1 MVVADK
7 ALQPRHCEGT
17 IPLFQ
22 GLFRGR
28 DGFHARR
35 DDEGRY
41 APVEGEPDMQSHLQ
55 GEQASGFYL
64 MRTDNTVLCSCADI
78 DNHENSNARWVHQ
91 TDSVCES
98 LRTLGMPYTREI
110 SQSGSGSHIWMFYD
124 EPVPAY
130 LTRAFWKVVG
140 KQSRVQLP
148 EVYPRQDRLTGRG
161 MGNLVLYPL
170 WNKSRFVDDRFEEIL
185 PAEAL
190 KGKAVKNPIGS
201 LKEVIHSLTGDVP
214 SEPKVRT
221 SPDELP
227 ERVEKL
233 MLPGSLLESRWSG
246 DMTGM
251 PDRSRSALCFAI
263 AQILVQ
269 ARIPTPEIEQTITA
283 WCLLHDYTARGTPE
297 WVERTVARS
306 YDGVIQKEELKS
318 DTVETLLTSARGA
331 LRDRVSGHRTIY
343 PTGIESLDASIEGTR
358 PGELMVVAARPS
370 IGKTAFGIQMADHV
384 AKQVPVLLIS
394 EEMSR
399 REIGN
404 RAVLTIVGG
413 EDETVDAEKADKL
426 LAEHYGNRHSIY
438 TVENCTTIERCE
450 EVIERYVTCH
460 GVKFIALDYLQLLRR
475 RKTTSR
481 YEDVSDISRRLK
493 QAAGRFDVS
502 ILALCQFNRAAVE
515 RESGVPQMSNIRD
528 SGQIEQDADLVLS
541 LQWPDR
547 NKSDYRIWCH
557 KRRNGPIKSQ
567 MVKTNFNPGRQ
578 LFHG

>member
-1 MVVADK
+1 MLHLTDRGLYPAVEETA
-7 ALQPRHCEGT
+7 
-17 IPLFQ
+17 PLFE

-28 DGFHARR
+28 EDMHARR
-35 DDEGRY
+35 DESGRY
-41 APVEGEPDMQSHLQ
+41 APAEGTPDIESHLR
-55 GEQASGFYL
+55 GESASGFYL
-64 MRTDNTVLCSCADI
+64 MRPDNTVLCSCADI
-78 DNHENSNARWVHQ
+78 DNHEGGNSSWAMH
-91 TDSVCES
+91 TDSVCDTI
-98 LRTLGMPYTREI
+98 RGLGLPYTREV
-110 SQSGSGSHIWMFYD
+110 SQSGTGSHIWMFYE

-130 LTRAFWKVVG
+130 LARSFWKVIG
-140 KQSRVQLP
+140 NQSRVALP
-148 EVYPRQDRLTGRG
+148 EVYPRQDRLAGRG
-161 MGNLVLYPL
+161 LGNLVLYPL
-170 WNKSRFVDDRFEEIL
+170 WNKSRFVDDRFEEIM
-185 PAEAL
+185 PTEAL
-190 KGKAVKNPIGS
+190 DGKLVNDPVGL
-201 LKEVIHSLTGDVP
+201 LKEVIHSFTGELP

-221 SPDELP
+221 SPEELP

-233 MLPGSLLESRWSG
+233 MLPGSLLETRWSG

-283 WCLLHDYTARGTPE
+283 WCLQHNYTERATPE

-306 YDGVIQKEELKS
+306 YDGVIQREELKS

-331 LRDRVSGHRTIY
+331 LRDRATGQRTIY

-370 IGKTAFGIQMADHV
+370 IGKTAFGLQMADHV

-399 REIGN
+399 REIGS
-404 RAVLTIVGG
+404 RAILSIVGG
-413 EDETVDAEKADKL
+413 EDEAVDEEKAEKMLED
-426 LAEHYGNRHSIY
+426 HYNSRHSIY

-450 EVIERYVTCH
+450 EVIDRYVSCH

-493 QAAGRFDVS
+493 QAAGRFDVA

-547 NKSDYRIWCH
+547 NKPDYRIWCH
-557 KRRNGPIKSQ
+557 KRRNGPIKDQ
-567 MVKTNFNPGRQ
+567 MVKTNFIAGRQ
-578 LFHG
+578 MFHG